1 MGLTRSSHAGVCCP
15 RKNGALCVSKSF
27 VLPIQLFLWWPI
39 SAIVV
44 ALSWPRVEQFL
55 PSQISFRH
63 SKQCR
68 NIMVWRFLLRRDE
81 EMEGRATGVN
91 KIPPLQQVPRDTEC
105 PWKRQHLTF
114 ARHLRALPCGLLSST
129 LYRCSC
135 LSPLSPFS
143 HLLLHLL
150 KPTAVR
156 CRARLCAP
164 TRVNLIS
171 SGLESAII
179 GSSSVKQT
187 SLFFARESERMLRAY

>member
-1 MGLTRSSHAGVCCP
+1 MGLTLSSLAGVCCP
-15 RKNGALCVSKSF
+15 RKNGALCISKSF
-27 VLPIQLFLWWPI
+27 VLPVQLFLQWPI

-55 PSQISFRH
+55 PSQISSRH

-114 ARHLRALPCGLLSST
+114 ARHLRALPCGLLSDS
-129 LYRCSC
+129 LFLFSC
-135 LSPLSPFS
+135 LSRSVHSLTFFYICYNQ
-143 HLLLHLL
+143 LLWGVGPDSVL
-150 KPTAVR
+150 
-156 CRARLCAP
+156 RL
-164 TRVNLIS
+164 VLI
-171 SGLESAII
+171 
-179 GSSSVKQT
+179 
-187 SLFFARESERMLRAY
+187 